1 MRRYSVMLLAW
12 LSAVTTASA
21 LAGPTSVAASSHPF
35 KATYVGQASGQANG
49 SEASGSATA
58 TGRGKLIGAS
68 TLRASG
74 QGLVSGQ
81 CVDFT
86 GTTLLRGR
94 PGAIRLALRGGHA
107 CAGSASRASFSG
119 RAKVNRGTA
128 TFAGARGTLSF
139 TGTYDIQTRAVT
151 ISFKGRITY

>member
-1 MRRYSVMLLAW
+1 MRVRSVMLVAS
-12 LSAVTTASA
+12 LSAVATASA
-21 LAGPTSVAASSHPF
+21 PAAPTSPATSSHRF
-35 KATYVGQASGQANG
+35 KATYTGQAFGQANG
-49 SEASGSATA
+49 SEASGGATA
-58 TGRGKLIGAS
+58 TGRGKLLGAS

-74 QGLVSGQ
+74 QGLVSDQ

-107 CAGSASRASFSG
+107 CAGSATRASFSG
-119 RAKVNRGTA
+119 RAKVTRGTA
-128 TFAGARGTLSF
+128 TFAGAHGTLSF